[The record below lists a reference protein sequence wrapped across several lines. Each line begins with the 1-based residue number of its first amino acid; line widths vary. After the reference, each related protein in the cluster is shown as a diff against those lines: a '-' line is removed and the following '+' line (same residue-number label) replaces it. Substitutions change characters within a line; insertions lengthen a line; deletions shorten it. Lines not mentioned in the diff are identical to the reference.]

1 MTIFMECGVYKLKIS
16 LLFMRVARP
25 NVGHLCNICDIFALK
40 ISHFLSEI
48 LI

>member
-1 MTIFMECGVYKLKIS
+1 MTIFLECGVYKLKIS
-16 LLFMRVARP
+16 LPFMRVARS

-40 ISHFLSEI
+40 ISHFLFEI